1 MRNLSIMKTSIK
13 IRELISSIHE
23 QHIVQGNLDGCVRT
37 ALPIDQADKD
47 SISYCRFKDERAQK
61 IIGASKAKVIICSD
75 ELELSEIDY
84 KEKTIVRVSNP
95 RLTYCRILSRYFL
108 NKSQYGIHPTAVID
122 KRANISDRVY
132 IGPLCNIGNCEIGND
147 TVIESHVYI
156 HSSVKIGERV
166 TVQPGAII
174 GVESIAYERN
184 EENELVH
191 FPQLGIVTIEDDVL
205 IGTNDII
212 ARGPLPR
219 SATIIGKGTKL
230 GSSVIVGHGVKIGK
244 HCMLVGHSTILGS
257 VNIGSYTYISSH
269 VCVKQG
275 VNVGSRVVIGMSST
289 VLSDVPDNVVVV
301 GTPAKQLRENVL

>member
-1 MRNLSIMKTSIK
+1 MKTLIK
-13 IRELISSIHE
+13 IKDLVSSIRE
-23 QHIVQGNLDGCVRT
+23 QHIVRGNLDGYVRS
-37 ALPIDQADKD
+37 ALPVDQADED
-47 SISYCRFKDERAQK
+47 SISFCRFKDERAQE
-61 IIGASKAKVIICSD
+61 IIRASKAKVIICSN
-75 ELELSEIDY
+75 ELDLLEIAY
-84 KEKTIVRVSNP
+84 KKKTLIQVSNP
-95 RLTYCRILSRYFL
+95 RLTYCRLLTTYFL
-108 NKSQYGIHPTAVID
+108 NKPQYGIHPTAVID
-122 KRANISDRVY
+122 TKANIGDRVY

-184 EENELVH
+184 EEKELVH
-191 FPQLGIVTIEDDVL
+191 FPQLGSVTIEDDVL

-230 GSSVIVGHGVKIGK
+230 GSLVVVGHGVKIGK

-257 VNIGSYTYISSH
+257 VKIGDYTHISSH
-269 VCVKQG
+269 VCIKQG
-275 VNVGSRVVIGMSST
+275 VNVGSRVLIGMGST
-289 VLSDVPDNVVVV
+289 VLSDVPNNFVVV
-301 GTPAKQLRENVL
+301 GTPAKQLRENFL